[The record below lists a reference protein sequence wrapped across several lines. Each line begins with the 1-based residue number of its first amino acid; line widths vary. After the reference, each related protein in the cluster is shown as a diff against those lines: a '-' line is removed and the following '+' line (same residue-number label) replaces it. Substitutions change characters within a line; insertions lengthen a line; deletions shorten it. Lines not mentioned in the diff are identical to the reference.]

1 MCSDGIIGRG
11 EDPGVGS
18 AVHPHRNDRCDS
30 GAQLLGGKGLQQPSV
45 CTGSLGDERI
55 GSPIQQQHDRTDAG
69 SYSLQR
75 PRDRHA
81 PHRADLHVDYRQIGA
96 FSDGHIFSVVGV
108 SHAHDLVR
116 AAQGGPNLVLHPWH
130 IAHQQYLHSANCSD
144 FAEPNRRDPSGS
156 ARLTVRN
163 PDPSNIP
170 AAMKRCTPILLGMII
185 TYLVIAGAGWAM
197 ADSNDTHVEIIE
209 IGGNLDRAAVN
220 FVTNRID
227 AAAVSGASAAIIQLD
242 SGATLS
248 DTVHHLVARIADP
261 PLPLVVWVGPQP
273 AVAFGG
279 AAHMLAAAPVK
290 AAAPGVEIGY
300 ADPVV
305 AGGTSRIGLGH
316 PLDAY
321 SDIVIRVDQPIE
333 GLVDVVAPSIS
344 NLLVELHGRTVPV
357 RGQTRTLDT
366 VRQTA
371 DGSVAV
377 PTLFHEPGAVVR
389 LLRIATGTET
399 AFFFLMIGL
408 TVVVFEF
415 YALGPGLG
423 AAVAAVCLLIAG
435 YGLTVLPLRGW
446 AVSMA
451 LLGVWMLT
459 ADFQRGRSG
468 PLTAGG
474 AVAMMIGG
482 LFFTDAAPQIRPAWW
497 IVLVVVISVTTF
509 YVVAMRTVARA
520 RFSTPTVGR
529 DHLVGQGGTAIT
541 YFGPDG
547 VVEIRGARWKATAH
561 REARLGPGYPVVV
574 TGVDGSVL
582 EVEPEVESHPDRVD
596 RNGPPAGPEG

>member
-1 MCSDGIIGRG
+1 M
-11 EDPGVGS
+11 
-18 AVHPHRNDRCDS
+18 
-30 GAQLLGGKGLQQPSV
+30 
-45 CTGSLGDERI
+45 T
-55 GSPIQQQHDRTDAG
+55 
-69 SYSLQR
+69 
-75 PRDRHA
+75 
-81 PHRADLHVDYRQIGA
+81 
-96 FSDGHIFSVVGV
+96 
-108 SHAHDLVR
+108 
-116 AAQGGPNLVLHPWH
+116 
-130 IAHQQYLHSANCSD
+130 
-144 FAEPNRRDPSGS
+144 
-156 ARLTVRN
+156 
-163 PDPSNIP
+163 
-170 AAMKRCTPILLGMII
+170 RCTTILLGMII
-185 TYLVIAGAGWAM
+185 TYLVIAGAGWVM

-227 AAAVSGASAAIIQLD
+227 AAAVAGASAAIIQLD

-279 AAHMLAAAPVK
+279 AAHLLAAAPVK

-300 ADPVV
+300 TDPVV
-305 AGGTSRIGLGH
+305 AGTTSRIGLGH
-316 PLDAY
+316 PLDEY

-357 RGQTRTLDT
+357 RDQPRTLDT

-377 PTLFHEPGAVVR
+377 PTLFHEPGVLVR
-389 LLRIATGTET
+389 LLRIATGTEA

-446 AVSMA
+446 AVSVA

-468 PLTAGG
+468 LLTAGG
-474 AVAMMIGG
+474 AVAMMVGG

-497 IVLVVVISVTTF
+497 IVLVIVISVTTF

-529 DHLVGQGGTAIT
+529 DHLVGQGERLSPPSVPTAWWRFAAPVGKQPPIARPT
-541 YFGPDG
+541 SVPDTRSLSPAST
-547 VVEIRGARWKATAH
+547 VRCWRWNPNSNLTPTKSTEPDRLPPRRG
-561 REARLGPGYPVVV
+561 E
-574 TGVDGSVL
+574 SVRDR
-582 EVEPEVESHPDRVD
+582 VESAKKPLPGSQIRLPGTVFDW
-596 RNGPPAGPEG
+596 